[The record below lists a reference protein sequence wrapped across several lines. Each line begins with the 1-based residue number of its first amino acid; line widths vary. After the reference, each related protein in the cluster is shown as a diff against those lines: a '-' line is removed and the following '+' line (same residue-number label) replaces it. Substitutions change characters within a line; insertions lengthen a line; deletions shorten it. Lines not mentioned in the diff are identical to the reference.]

1 MTIKKILIVPSKRL
15 QINYVELIKNR
26 VYRQELPHHAEIQYA
41 GDLPSVLGPDNV
53 FVIGQYYPSVFAANF
68 PLSCPYPSCHGATRP
83 TFIKRKQIDKTLRQV
98 DAVIISAIGEP
109 DLIAQVIK
117 RARRFNLPVAILDI
131 PDYDTLYG
139 DPDIYEHLT
148 LDFKVRRDYDIYFKK
163 DLPKGFGTDLI
174 LPFGPIPVRP
184 SSYHFIE
191 KQKTKSVFYNGRK
204 REDQSSPERAQI
216 VEAVQEKIPDT
227 NIMTH
232 DDRSTFI
239 TNRQYWDFL
248 SQARVALSPS
258 GRCWDSFRHCEV
270 GLAPNVAIMLPKP
283 FIETCGPPIRDG
295 HNAIVYD
302 VVLRDRRYY
311 LADANVTLQKL
322 KNYLQKPEE
331 LERLAKN
338 WRQDVLSG
346 HTVEARSRY
355 LINMMREKL

>member
-1 MTIKKILIVPSKRL
+1 
-15 QINYVELIKNR
+15 
-26 VYRQELPHHAEIQYA
+26 
-41 GDLPSVLGPDNV
+41 
-53 FVIGQYYPSVFAANF
+53 
-68 PLSCPYPSCHGATRP
+68 
-83 TFIKRKQIDKTLRQV
+83 
-98 DAVIISAIGEP
+98 VIISAIGEP

-139 DPDIYEHLT
+139 DPDIDEHLT
-148 LDFKVRRDYDIYFKK
+148 LDFKEGRDYDIYFKK
-163 DLPKGFGTDLI
+163 DLPIGLGTDQI

-184 SSYHFIE
+184 SSYQFI
-191 KQKTKSVFYNGRK
+191 KKRKTKSVFYNGRK

-270 GLAPNVAIMLPKP
+270 GLAHNVAIMLPKP

-295 HNAIVYD
+295 RNAIVYD
-302 VVLRDRRYY
+302 VVLRNRRYY

-322 KNYLQKPEE
+322 KNYLQKPAE

-346 HTVEARSRY
+346 HTIEARSRY
-355 LINMMREKL
+355 LINAMLEKL